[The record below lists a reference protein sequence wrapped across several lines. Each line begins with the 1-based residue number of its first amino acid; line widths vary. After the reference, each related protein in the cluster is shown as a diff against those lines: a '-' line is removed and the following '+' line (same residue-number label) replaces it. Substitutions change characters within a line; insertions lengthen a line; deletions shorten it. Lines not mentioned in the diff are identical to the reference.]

1 MAQNGMFR
9 KSFKGFNKQD
19 VLQYIDE
26 ITAAW
31 DTERKALETT
41 ANEAVAARDALQTVA
56 DEAQAQAAAAN
67 EQQQVAETQLAEA
80 QQKLY
85 DTTADLTVAAT
96 TIEEMATQLEEA
108 QRRLA
113 QLEQELATTANE
125 RDTAIA
131 ALADAKEQLVA
142 AAGTTQQ
149 LEESRCQISRQNE
162 QISSM
167 RQTIDRYESVVGDA
181 DAVGQKVSG
190 IVRPYIR
197 QTAADADAALDNA
210 QSTIDA
216 LLTQLDSLQA
226 SLDASRAA
234 LKQNTADS
242 DSRLTDA
249 LDDWLASAQSISGNS
264 RHFFP

>member
-9 KSFKGFNKQD
+9 NAFRGFNKQD

-31 DTERKALETT
+31 NEERKDLETK
-41 ANEAVAARDALQTVA
+41 ANEAVAVAESAQALA
-56 DEAQAQAAAAN
+56 DEARAQADAAT
-67 EQQQVAETQLAEA
+67 EQQQVAETQLAET

-96 TIEEMATQLEEA
+96 TIEEMAIQLEEA

-113 QLEQELATTANE
+113 QLEQELAATAGE
-125 RDTAIA
+125 RDDAIA
-131 ALADAKEQLVA
+131 ALADAKAQISANTVPARQLD
-142 AAGTTQQ
+142 
-149 LEESRCQISRQNE
+149 ESRQQIGRQNE
-162 QISSM
+162 QIAAM

-181 DAVGQKVSG
+181 DNLHQKVEG
-190 IVRPYIR
+190 IVRPYIDQTGR
-197 QTAADADAALDNA
+197 QADETLSGVQATL
-210 QSTIDA
+210 DA
-216 LLTQLDSLQA
+216 LLTQLGDLQNQI
-226 SLDASRAA
+226 DQSRRN
-234 LKQNTADS
+234 LQCQKTDS

-249 LDDWLASAQSISGNS
+249 LDEWLASAHDASGNS

>member
-31 DTERKALETT
+31 DTERKALEATT
-41 ANEAVAARDALQTVA
+41 NEAVAARDTMQAAA
-56 DEAQAQAAAAN
+56 DEAQAQAAAAI
-67 EQQQVAETQLAEA
+67 EQQQVTETQLAEA

-108 QRRLA
+108 QRRIL

-125 RDTAIA
+125 RDNAIA
-131 ALADAKEQLVA
+131 SLADAKQQLITA
-142 AAGTTQQ
+142 ADTQQ
-149 LEESRCQISRQNE
+149 QLDESRRQVAHQNE
-162 QISSM
+162 QITSM
-167 RQTIDRYESVVGDA
+167 RQTIDRYENVVGDA

-190 IVRPYIR
+190 IVRPYIQ

-216 LLTQLDSLQA
+216 LLAQLDNLQN

-242 DSRLTDA
+242 NSRLSDA
-249 LDDWLASAQSISGNS
+249 LDDWLASAQSIGNS

>member
-31 DTERKALETT
+31 DEERKDLAAAAE
-41 ANEAVAARDALQTVA
+41 EAVAAKEALQTSA
-56 DEAQAQAAAAN
+56 DEALAQAAAAL
-67 EQQQVAETQLAEA
+67 EQQQVAETQLAEV

-113 QLEQELATTANE
+113 QLEQELAATANE
-125 RDTAIA
+125 RDSAIA
-131 ALADAKEQLVA
+131 ALADAKAQLAVNTA
-142 AAGTTQQ
+142 TTQQ
-149 LEESRCQISRQNE
+149 LEESRRQVGRQNE
-162 QISSM
+162 QIATL
-167 RQTIDRYESVVGDA
+167 RQTIERYESVMGDA
-181 DAVGQKVSG
+181 DTVHQKMEG
-190 IVRPYIR
+190 IVRPYIEQTGR
-197 QTAADADAALDNA
+197 QADETLNTV
-210 QSTIDA
+210 QTSLDA
-216 LLTQLDSLQA
+216 LLAQLTNLQNA
-226 SLDASRAA
+226 IDHSRAA
-234 LKQNTADS
+234 LRQSKADS

-249 LDDWLASAQSISGNS
+249 LDEWLANAQDASGNS

>member
-9 KSFKGFNKQD
+9 NALRGFHKQD

-31 DTERKALETT
+31 NEERKALDQT
-41 ANEAVAARDALQTVA
+41 ANDAVAAKEAMQAAA
-56 DEAQAQAAAAN
+56 DEAQAQAAAAT
-67 EQQQVAETQLAEA
+67 EQQQIAETQLAEV

-131 ALADAKEQLVA
+131 ALADAKAQLTA
-142 AAGTTQQ
+142 AEGTARQ
-149 LEESRCQISRQNE
+149 LEESRQQTTRQNE
-162 QISSM
+162 QIASL
-167 RQTIDRYESVVGDA
+167 RQTIDRYETVVGSA

-226 SLDASRAA
+226 SIDASRAA
-234 LKQNTADS
+234 LKQSTADS

-249 LDDWLASAQSISGNS
+249 LDEWLTSAQSINGNS